1 MKKLFVKGAWLY
13 TLKKELSE
21 EEFIKKVGSK
31 QLEKFRSNCSYPYV
45 SLVLDNP
52 DSPILIGHPNGR
64 VIALTM
70 KGYKLWQTMEWKH
83 N

>member
-1 MKKLFVKGAWLY
+1 MTKLFIKGAYLY

-21 EEFIKKVGSK
+21 KEFIEKVGIE
-31 QLEKFRSNCSYPYV
+31 QLEKFRNNCSYPYV

-52 DSPILIGHPNGR
+52 DNPVLIGHLNGR

-70 KGYKLWQTMEWKH
+70 EGYKLWQTMEWKK
-83 N
+83 